1 MQYMDYL
8 NTEDLDCIAYSDKK
22 TNNVIIRFIGLP
34 NAIAAELFT
43 DYVMMTLSIDYN
55 LLDNIER
62 SKMVH

>member
-1 MQYMDYL
+1 MDYL
-8 NTEDLDCIAYSDKK
+8 NTEDLDCIAYIDKK

-43 DYVMMTLSIDYN
+43 DYVMMTLGVDYN
-55 LLDNIER
+55 PLDNRER

>member
-1 MQYMDYL
+1 MDYL
-8 NTEDLDCIAYSDKK
+8 NTDDLDCIAYIDKK

-43 DYVMMTLSIDYN
+43 DYVMMTLGVEYN
-55 LLDNIER
+55 PLDNRER